1 MIRKEFQSQLIEM
14 LSRDEG
20 SIELDRMALLI
31 AAEEYPQLEIEKYL
45 SVLDSFARRA
55 RELDDRDGGPLERI
69 RQLSAMLFKDLG
81 FHGNVKNYYDAR
93 NSYLNEVIDRRTGIP
108 ITLSVILIETARRID
123 LSLCG
128 VGMPGHFLV
137 KYADDE
143 LEVFIDPFNW
153 GRLISLEGCR
163 EIFEGIYGSRS
174 SFQRSFLVNMTKK
187 QILTRMLLNLKG
199 IYVRAKDNQKS
210 LSVIERLLLIDPAA
224 AGEIRD
230 RGLIYFSM
238 DRYALA
244 QADLEEYLRRVPNAD
259 DTKEIRTKLGEL
271 RRRQARLN

>member
-1 MIRKEFQSQLIEM
+1 MIRKGVQDQLIEM
-14 LSRDEG
+14 LSGDEG
-20 SIELDRMALLI
+20 SIELDRVGLLI

-45 SVLDSFARRA
+45 GLLDSIAERA

-69 RQLSAMLFKDLG
+69 RRLSAMVFKDLG

-108 ITLSVILIETARRID
+108 ITLSVILIEIARRID
-123 LSLCG
+123 LRLSG
-128 VGMPGHFLV
+128 VGMPGHFLT

-143 LEVFIDPFNW
+143 LEIFIDPFNE
-153 GRLISLEGCR
+153 GRVISLDGCR
-163 EIFEGIYGSRS
+163 EIFEGIHGSGS
-174 SFQRSFLVNMTKK
+174 NFQHSFLVTVTKK

-199 IYVRAKDNQKS
+199 IYVRAKDHQKT
-210 LSVIERLLLIDPAA
+210 LRVIEKLLLIDPAA

>member
-1 MIRKEFQSQLIEM
+1 MIREEVREQLIEM

-20 SIELDRMALLI
+20 SIELDRVALMI
-31 AAEEYPQLEIEKYL
+31 AAEEYPHLEIEKYL
-45 SVLDSFARRA
+45 GVLDSFARQA
-55 RELDDRDGGPLERI
+55 RELDDRDGGPLDRI
-69 RQLSAMLFKDLG
+69 RRLSGMLFTDLG
-81 FHGNVKNYYDAR
+81 FRGNVKNYYDVR

-108 ITLSVILIETARRID
+108 ITLSIILIETARRID
-123 LSLCG
+123 LRLSG
-128 VGMPGHFLV
+128 VGMPGHFLA
-137 KYADDE
+137 KYADNDFE
-143 LEVFIDPFNW
+143 IYIDPFNG
-153 GRLISLEGCR
+153 GRLISLERCR
-163 EIFEGIYGSRS
+163 EIFEGMYGSRPG
-174 SFQRSFLVNMTKK
+174 FQRSVLVAVTKR

-199 IYVRAKDNQKS
+199 IYGRAKDNQKT

-224 AGEIRD
+224 ATEIRD

-238 DRYALA
+238 DRYTLA